1 MTTSLQPCPACSRHI
16 RITEESCPFCAASVV
31 GLLKAP
37 AAVKFSG
44 RMSRAALITATLAAV
59 SACAGEDDGDDQG
72 SGGAMSGSSG
82 GSDMGTGGDEMGTG
96 GGDVNVP
103 VYGISPSGGAEQ
115 GTGGDAA
122 GSGGLDVGVPEYGI
136 SPAGGNPGT
145 GGEPATGTGGDI
157 VGPVYGAPPVE

>member
-37 AAVKFSG
+37 APLKFPG
-44 RMSRAALITATLAAV
+44 RMSRAALITASTLAAV

-72 SGGAMSGSSG
+72 SGGAMTDSG
-82 GSDMGTGGDEMGTG
+82 GSEMGTGGDEMGAG
-96 GGDVNVP
+96 GV
-103 VYGISPSGGAEQ
+103 VYGTPPSGGADQ